1 MEVSPKPIPCGFP
14 WMPRIRGKPG
24 EGISGFHVH
33 PLICRLFQAN
43 FNHVL
48 GIHDTCGVHYTFGLP
63 GLLGGIAY
71 ILLIIYEV
79 SWIKK
84 SV

>member
-1 MEVSPKPIPCGFP
+1 M
-14 WMPRIRGKPG
+14 
-24 EGISGFHVH
+24 
-33 PLICRLFQAN
+33 
-43 FNHVL
+43 L